1 MKKSL
6 FSMFAVAAG
15 LLLATSCSTKQEDVK
30 TDGEATVTFVAQV
43 PSGINHRAPQ
53 RTMEDAVTFSDGL
66 KATELQYA
74 VYEVSGDETT
84 GETWTWIKS
93 LGTEN
98 LTLTD
103 LKATLTL
110 NLVNGKKYA
119 VAFWAAAPGSKVY
132 YFDKEKITITA
143 NYDGVLS
150 SNDELD
156 AFYAVAKFTVN
167 GASQQTVELYRP
179 FAQLNIGTADLT
191 ASAELGHTVSQAAV
205 KVAAYNTLNLKTE
218 EVEGDA
224 ADVTFNLAALPKAAF
239 PVTGNDYLAM
249 NYLLMPKD
257 KSTANVTISYDAAA
271 GLDARTFNNVPLQRN
286 FRTNIYGKLLTSATE
301 FSIEVKPGFGG
312 DEDVKVW
319 DGATTKEPTEEE
331 GVLVISTPEEWAYL
345 CENTSTIPAGAHIVN
360 KSIKLAA
367 DLDFGGHDLK
377 SFLLGAGVTVDG
389 DGHAIKNAR
398 LVGDKCNDHNQGTFH
413 ASLLCAPGMAA
424 EYTNVTVKNLTVE
437 GGSVYCPHEDYGL
450 KNGKPDYKGHAAV
463 IFASIDNSPVVT
475 LKNVHVIGV
484 DIYGIQPVAGLVGR
498 AGSSTLTIDGCSV
511 ENCHL
516 HNKSLAGESG
526 YVATLVGRTDD
537 ATKVTITNTQS
548 LNNTI
553 EAYYSTSRGLNTI
566 NLVAATGID
575 ITNVEHSGNTATIT
589 CVETSERAE
598 SLSD

>member
-1 MKKSL
+1 
-6 FSMFAVAAG
+6 MFAVAAG
-15 LLLATSCSTKQEDVK
+15 LLMATSCSTKQEDVK

-53 RTMEDAVTFSDGL
+53 KTTGDDGTSTSTTTTTTFSDGL

-74 VYEVSGDETT
+74 VYEVSDDAQTS
-84 GETWTWIKS
+84 ETWTWIKS

-205 KVAAYNTLNLKTE
+205 KVAAYTTLNLKSE

-224 ADVTFNLAALPKAAF
+224 AEVTFNLAALPKAAF
-239 PVTGNDYLAM
+239 PVTGYDYLAM

-301 FSIEVKPGFGG
+301 VDVVVKPETEGDITYSSFTVADGKTVAFSKGNLQYTKSTETWSFAENQYDMIGAANIDNGALADKIDLFGWSSSTGPTWGISTTSYCPEG
-312 DEDVKVW
+312 DFVDWGTQMEGYRTLSFAEWKYLLNTRANASDKQGVACITI
-319 DGATTKEPTEEE
+319 DNTKSVNGLILLPDSWTLPE
-331 GVLVISTPEEWAYL
+331 GVTFTSGYGDSDDASAYAAHQTFTLEEWKKLEAAGAVFLPAAGVRQGTSFTSDEGEYWSSTPLSPSYIKGMGAAYRIMF
-345 CENTSTIPAGAHIVN
+345 EPNEINATS
-360 KSIKLAA
+360 
-367 DLDFGGHDLK
+367 
-377 SFLLGAGVTVDG
+377 SFAMNYYGQAV
-389 DGHAIKNAR
+389 R
-398 LVGDKCNDHNQGTFH
+398 LVQD
-413 ASLLCAPGMAA
+413 L
-424 EYTNVTVKNLTVE
+424 
-437 GGSVYCPHEDYGL
+437 
-450 KNGKPDYKGHAAV
+450 
-463 IFASIDNSPVVT
+463 
-475 LKNVHVIGV
+475 
-484 DIYGIQPVAGLVGR
+484 
-498 AGSSTLTIDGCSV
+498 
-511 ENCHL
+511 
-516 HNKSLAGESG
+516 
-526 YVATLVGRTDD
+526 
-537 ATKVTITNTQS
+537 
-548 LNNTI
+548 
-553 EAYYSTSRGLNTI
+553 
-566 NLVAATGID
+566 
-575 ITNVEHSGNTATIT
+575 
-589 CVETSERAE
+589 
-598 SLSD
+598 

>member
-1 MKKSL
+1 
-6 FSMFAVAAG
+6 MFAVAAG
-15 LLLATSCSTKQEDVK
+15 LLMATSCSTKQEDVK

-53 RTMEDAVTFSDGL
+53 RTMEDAVTFNDGL
-66 KATELQYA
+66 KAIELQYA
-74 VYEVSGDETT
+74 VYEVSDDEAT
-84 GETWTWIKS
+84 GETWKLIDKLSSSAT
-93 LGTEN
+93 LEN
-98 LTLTD
+98 LKTTIS
-103 LKATLTL
+103 LTL
-110 NLVNGKKYA
+110 ANGKKYA
-119 VAFWAAAPGSKVY
+119 VAFWAAAPNSIY
-132 YFDKEKITITA
+132 SFDKVTYKVTA
-143 NYDGVLS
+143 KYDENVLS

-205 KVAAYNTLNLKTE
+205 KVAAYTTLNLKSE

-224 ADVTFNLAALPKAAF
+224 AEVTFNLAALPKATF

-271 GLDARTFNNVPLQRN
+271 DLDARTFNNVPLQRN

-345 CENTSTIPAGAHIVN
+345 CENTSTISAGAHIVN

-377 SFLLGAGVTVDG
+377 SFLLGAEVTVDG

-413 ASLLCAPGMAA
+413 ASLFCAPGMAE

-498 AGSSTLTIDGCSV
+498 AGSSTLTIDDCSV

-526 YVATLVGRTDD
+526 YVATLVGRADKT
-537 ATKVTITNTQS
+537 TGITITNTKS
-548 LNNTI
+548 LNNKI
-553 EAYYSTSRGLNTI
+553 EAYYSTDRGLSTI
-566 NLVAATGID
+566 NLLAATGID

-589 CVETSERAE
+589 CVETSESAE